1 LRAQNSRGRSRLYR
15 IYRYAYLKTVRQ
27 NHAPERIG
35 RGAALGIFIG
45 VFPTLWFGPVLSLVS
60 AGLVGA
66 NRAAALVGNVVC
78 GPLTPVTWTISVIV
92 GNWMVAPEWRV
103 ARELIEQRSVQEVA
117 SRALGTFLL
126 GNVVVSLALAVAGYA
141 MAWWLAERHQRAKLA
156 RTQSRS
162 GQQRAALTS
171 DL

>member
-1 LRAQNSRGRSRLYR
+1 MRAKSSRGRSRLYR
-15 IYRYAYLKTVRQ
+15 IYRYAYLKAVRQ

-45 VFPTLWFGPVLSLVS
+45 VFPTLWFGPVLSLAA
-60 AGLVGA
+60 AGVIGA

-103 ARELIEQRSVQEVA
+103 ARDLIEQRSAQEVA
-117 SRALGTFLL
+117 SRALGTFMV
-126 GNVVVSLALAVAGYA
+126 GNVTVSLALAVAGYA
-141 MAWWLAERHQRAKLA
+141 LTWWLALRYQRRKQL
-156 RTQSRS
+156 RS
-162 GQQRAALTS
+162 GVATGPLGNRMMPEG
-171 DL
+171 